1 LVWGVEDATQIIK
14 GTNCTFSTA
23 KQSNQDLELWLRNLI
38 HPSINFEIFEFKS
51 NGKHIV
57 LMRIPAAKGEPV
69 NFQKKPFIRIGS
81 NKTDLRNFLNYVSSN
96 REDTGQSP
104 APVFIIL
111 VLHL

>member
-38 HPSINFEIFEFKS
+38 HPSINFEIFEFES

-69 NFQKKPFIRIGS
+69 NFQK
-81 NKTDLRNFLNYVSSN
+81 NHLL
-96 REDTGQSP
+96 E
-104 APVFIIL
+104 L
-111 VLHL
+111 VAIKQTLEIFQTM